1 MHFIGR
7 AATACASALALG
19 IALLP
24 PAQAQQ
30 NAVRLVVGATPG
42 GTTDTVARSIAVHM
56 SKELKQTVVVEN
68 KPGAGGNIAA
78 DYVAKSTPDGKTL
91 LVSFNSF
98 SINPSLYPSLPF
110 DTIADFT
117 PISMLATV
125 PSVLVVR
132 KNFPANNVA
141 ELIELAKKNPG
152 KYTMALGGIGSSLH
166 MAGDR
171 MKMMAG
177 IDMLNVPY
185 KGTSPAVT
193 DLLGGQVDMMFA
205 SSLNVMPHLK
215 SGAVRALGVSSPM
228 PLKEFPGVPAIAET
242 IPDFESTAWFAM
254 FAPAGLPAETQAA
267 LNQAVRKAT
276 EAPQFREMLEVDSAR
291 AVSTTPQEL
300 ADYLKQDI
308 ARYAEVVKFTGATS
322 Q

>member
-1 MHFIGR
+1 MHIIGR
-7 AATACASALALG
+7 AATALAQALALG
-19 IALLP
+19 IAALP
-24 PAQAQQ
+24 AAQAQQ
-30 NAVRLVVGATPG
+30 NVVRLVVGATPG

-56 SKELKQTVVVEN
+56 SSELKQTVVVEN
-68 KPGAGGNIAA
+68 KPGAGGNIAS

-117 PISMLATV
+117 PVSMLATV

-132 KNFPANNVA
+132 KNFPANNIA
-141 ELIELAKKNPG
+141 ELIAMAKKDPG

-177 IDMLNVPY
+177 IDMLNIPY

-215 SGAVRALGVSSPM
+215 SGAVRALGVSSLK
-228 PLKEFPGVPAIAET
+228 PLKEFPGVPPIADT
-242 IPDFESTAWFAM
+242 IPGFESNAWFAM
-254 FAPAGLPAETQAA
+254 FAPAGLPADTLAT

-291 AVSTTPQEL
+291 AVSSTPQEL
-300 ADYLKQDI
+300 ADFVKQDI
-308 ARYAEVVKFTGATS
+308 ARYAEVVKFTGATP